1 MNYIYQRPECLKE
14 SLGVRVRKFTW
25 MELSQLNH
33 RENAH
38 VAYCGRVYDISKFV
52 ASHPGGAEQFLL
64 GAGKDITLTFES
76 YHSPNVVKILEKYYV
91 GDLIDSEL
99 SNLS

>member
-1 MNYIYQRPECLKE
+1 MSELYQRPECLKE
-14 SLGVRVRKFTW
+14 SLGVCVRKFTW
-25 MELSQLNH
+25 MELSQLNR

-38 VAYCGRVYDISKFV
+38 VAYRGRVYNVSNFV
-52 ASHPGGAEQFLL
+52 ANHPGGAEQLLL

-91 GDLIDSEL
+91 GDLIESEL